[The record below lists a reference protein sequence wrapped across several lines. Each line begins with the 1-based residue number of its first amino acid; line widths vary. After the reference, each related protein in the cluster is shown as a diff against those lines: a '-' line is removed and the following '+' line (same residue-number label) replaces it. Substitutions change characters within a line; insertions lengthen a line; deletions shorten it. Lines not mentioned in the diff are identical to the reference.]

1 MVVDFDR
8 YLTSVRQFLPSW
20 SQALQVQES
29 GFSLRGA
36 LWATSLPPAEVVVD
50 MESQT
55 QSEDRSH
62 SWNIKKEKEA
72 ELQDK
77 LCDCALEDILKM
89 RDLLTVHVYYVNKMP
104 YFTFYTLIIYST
116 PIQKHLLIH
125 ARIFKSQANPEQI
138 CV

>member
-55 QSEDRSH
+55 QSKDRSH
-62 SWNIKKEKEA
+62 SWNIKKGKRGRTSGHA
-72 ELQDK
+72 VRLWSGG
-77 LCDCALEDILKM
+77 
-89 RDLLTVHVYYVNKMP
+89 
-104 YFTFYTLIIYST
+104 YF
-116 PIQKHLLIH
+116 
-125 ARIFKSQANPEQI
+125 
-138 CV
+138 